1 MIRAVLGAKGEQ
13 RNGSYVV
20 TDRRTTFYIPEDREV
35 IVYFEWEGPTGK
47 HHCEGSVRGPHGEF
61 SVMSNFDYT
70 ATQARFAGYW
80 KMPISESTPAGNWV
94 FESKVDGESAGQ
106 VTFQLVPGTAPAT
119 PPKEALLPSVGD
131 LYKLALSSTVQ
142 IEKLDPNGKVL
153 RTASAFLANRDQV
166 ITSFR
171 AIDGATALRLR
182 LPDGRQIS
190 LDRLLAWNR
199 RQDWVILG
207 ANSEAPSLKM
217 AEPKSWTVGDPC
229 YWLDSKADS
238 SRILSQGQIVGIQ
251 PSGPSSDRI
260 DISGTYTSAATGGP
274 LLNERGQV
282 IGILGGLRPESL
294 ISRVTSGT
302 ETETEAIFYSL
313 DGGTAVPASLLPQS
327 LPPRAVNLNE
337 LWAKGEMMPPITNS
351 KYVSYGSLSAGS
363 AKGTKVLSPGS
374 GIIDLQV
381 VFHRSDGTA
390 SANITF
396 ANTENLKSTTQLN
409 VFDLDNHPVALGKPQ
424 KLAISRGE
432 FAGRLWQIPLAG
444 LPPAIYR
451 IDLVIG
457 DGIAWRQFFKLA
469 E

>member
-1 MIRAVLGAKGEQ
+1 MVRAVLGAKGEQ

-61 SVMSNFDYT
+61 AVMSSFDYT
-70 ATQARFAGYW
+70 STQGRFAGYW

-94 FESKVDGESAGQ
+94 FESSVDGESAGQ
-106 VTFQLVPGTAPAT
+106 VTFQLVPGTTPAAL
-119 PPKEALLPSVGD
+119 PKEALLPSVGD

-142 IEKLDPNGKVL
+142 IEKLDSNGKVL

-171 AIDGATALRLR
+171 VIDGATALRLR

-199 RQDWVILG
+199 RQDWAILG
-207 ANSEAPSLKM
+207 VNSEAPSLKI

-229 YWLDSKADS
+229 YWLDSKVDS

-251 PSGPSSDRI
+251 LSGPSSDRI

-302 ETETEAIFYSL
+302 ETETESLFYSM
-313 DGGTAVPASLLPQS
+313 DGGTSVPTSLLPQS
-327 LPPRAVNLNE
+327 LSPRAVNLNE

-363 AKGTKVLSPGS
+363 AKGTKLLSPGS
-374 GIIDLQV
+374 GIIDTQV
-381 VFHRSDGTA
+381 VFHRSDSTA
-390 SANITF
+390 SAGITF

-409 VFDLDNHPVALGKPQ
+409 LYDLDNHPVALGKPQ

-432 FAGRLWQIPLAG
+432 FAERLWQISLAG